1 MSALL
6 QGTLPGS
13 DGSVRNGLAM
23 NKPYLS
29 PAQRDMLGVAAE
41 NGRVRLEVLPR
52 RLGRTPGQ
60 VMHTATSL
68 AVCGMAVIEG
78 GHTTPWLVI
87 TSRGRQAVTR

>member
-6 QGTLPGS
+6 PGTLPGS
-13 DGSVRNGLAM
+13 DGTVRNGLVM
-23 NKPYLS
+23 SKPYLS
-29 PAQRDMLGVAAE
+29 QPQKDMLAVAART
-41 NGRVRLEVLPR
+41 GRVRLETLPR
-52 RLGRTPGQ
+52 RLGRTPEQ